1 MLLKNSAYHKLV
13 ALEPYLL
20 VSIGG
25 GAGALLRYIVYS
37 VLPRP
42 YSTLSVNVLG
52 CFLLG
57 FLMYE
62 EIYIGA
68 LSAQSRILIA
78 AGILGSLTTFSTFIY
93 DAFTLKPSLSGA
105 YILSSLALGLAS
117 IYLGRLFALYIARR
131 E

>member
-1 MLLKNSAYHKLV
+1 MRNSAYQKLV
-13 ALEPYLL
+13 AVEPYIL

-25 GAGALLRYIVYS
+25 GAGALLRYIIYS
-37 VLPRP
+37 ALPQP
-42 YSTLSVNVLG
+42 YSTLSVNVTG

-68 LSAQSRILIA
+68 LSAQSRVLIA

-93 DAFTLKPSLSGA
+93 DAFTLKPSFSGV
-105 YILSSLALGLAS
+105 YILSSFALGLTS
-117 IYLGRLFALYIARR
+117 IYLGRLFALYLARR